1 MSKIIVSGNKNYGLA
16 KVLYEKFP
24 KADFC
29 SRSNGEFDFLNNQ
42 RIEDFAIKSL
52 EYDVY
57 ISCSYIPNFGQINLL
72 RKVYETW
79 QEVAKKGRMIVF
91 GSTADWGTKV
101 WYYPTEK
108 RALRD
113 FCRRYGSAGSGGG
126 PNLHKGNGI
135 LITYIAP
142 GMIDL
147 PRQREKYGMEMA
159 KVDPYYLA
167 GIVKWIM
174 EQPEDL
180 NIYDISMDPV
190 QQ

>member
-1 MSKIIVSGNKNYGLA
+1 VKKIIVSGNKNYGLG
-16 KVLYEKFP
+16 KVLYETFP
-24 KADFC
+24 QAEFF
-29 SRSNGEFDFLNNQ
+29 SRSNGGYDFLDSK
-42 RIEDFAIKSL
+42 RVEDFARKSL

-57 ISCSYIPNFGQINLL
+57 ISCSYIPKFGQTNLL
-72 RKVYETW
+72 RRVYEIW
-79 QEVAKKGRMIVF
+79 HGESKKGRMIVF
-91 GSTADWGTKV
+91 GSTADWGVKV
-101 WYYPTEK
+101 WPYPTEK
-108 RALRD
+108 RALKD

-126 PNLHKGNGI
+126 PNLYPGNGI

-147 PRQREKYGMEMA
+147 PRQREKYGEKLA

-174 EQPEDL
+174 EQPENL

-190 QQ
+190 QK

>member
-1 MSKIIVSGNKNYGLA
+1 MKKIIVSGNKNYGLA

-24 KADFC
+24 KADFY
-29 SRSNGEFDFLNNQ
+29 SRSNGGFDFLREECCN
-42 RIEDFAIKSL
+42 EFAVESL
-52 EYDVY
+52 NYDVY
-57 ISCSYIPNFGQINLL
+57 ISCSYIPYFGQTNLL
-72 RKVYETW
+72 RRVYEQW
-79 QEVAKKGRMIVF
+79 SVERKKGRMIVF
-91 GSTADWGTKV
+91 GSTADWGTRV

-113 FCRRYGSAGSGGG
+113 FCRRYGSSGSGGG
-126 PNLHKGNGI
+126 PDLYPGNGI

-147 PRQREKYGMEMA
+147 PRQREKYGEEMA

-174 EQPEDL
+174 EQPENL